1 MMPRFDSVWP
11 IRAVSFMRR
20 KWHAIEISQPPPV
33 AWPLIAAMTGL
44 GERSILRITGLPKR
58 RKVSPGPP
66 ENAEPRSAPPQK
78 IRSPAP
84 VMMTERTVASSSTEA
99 RAAWSS
105 STSFSLIALAGG
117 RFRVMTAKV
126 SSRANSSVSNAI
138 GTDSFEEDGGD
149 GLRRLAQAVAAAAQD
164 PGGRELVHRAE
175 EHLRRDLH
183 GQLLPEPPGEHAL
196 PEHVGDHVEVRGD
209 LLRGGAA
216 EELVALA
223 QLDLEDLGEGGGLL
237 AHLEV
242 ERHDPPDLLERVR
255 LAGDRVA
262 HQRHPLGHLLAE
274 ERDEDLVLRLEV
286 EVDRA
291 GGDPGLARDVRLARV
306 VVAVAREHADR
317 GVDDLLR
324 LVGVAHDR

>member
-44 GERSILRITGLPKR
+44 GKRSILRITVLPKR
-58 RKVSPGPP
+58 MKVSTCPP

-126 SSRANSSVSNAI
+126 SSRSNSRVSNAI

-149 GLRRLAQAVAAAAQD
+149 GLRRLAQAVLPLAEH

-183 GQLLPEPPGEHAL
+183 RHLLADLAGEHAL
-196 PEHVGDHVEVRGD
+196 PQHVGDHLEVRGH

-216 EELVALA
+216 EELLALA
-223 QLDLEDLGEGGGLL
+223 QLHLEHLGQRGVVLD
-237 AHLEV
+237 HPEV
-242 ERHDPPDLLERVR
+242 ERDDSPDFRERVG
-255 LAGDRVA
+255 LAGDRLP
-262 HQRHPLGHLLAE
+262 HERH
-274 ERDEDLVLRLEV
+274 
-286 EVDRA
+286 
-291 GGDPGLARDVRLARV
+291 
-306 VVAVAREHADR
+306 
-317 GVDDLLR
+317 
-324 LVGVAHDR
+324 

>member
-1 MMPRFDSVWP
+1 MPRFDSVWP

-44 GERSILRITGLPKR
+44 GKRSILRITVWPKR
-58 RKVSPGPP
+58 MKVSTCPP

-164 PGGRELVHRAE
+164 PGGREL
-175 EHLRRDLH
+175 
-183 GQLLPEPPGEHAL
+183 
-196 PEHVGDHVEVRGD
+196 
-209 LLRGGAA
+209 
-216 EELVALA
+216 
-223 QLDLEDLGEGGGLL
+223 
-237 AHLEV
+237 
-242 ERHDPPDLLERVR
+242 
-255 LAGDRVA
+255 GDRVA

-291 GGDPGLARDVRLARV
+291 GGDPGLARDVRHARV

-324 LVGVAHDR
+324 LVGGA